1 MPEGHGG
8 QQQGERAPEA
18 GEAAGASG
26 TAAGGQGDPAGGEG
40 QQNRRTFTADD
51 VDRIVQERLARD
63 RRGRMSDEE
72 IEALRARAAKLD
84 EIEEQGKTALQKAVE
99 AKEAAEAARDQALR
113 QASDRL
119 VSAAILAEGTQ
130 QGALK
135 PEHLH
140 LLIDTGEVTVGDD
153 GQVTGAKE
161 AVEAFLK
168 ANPEYVGKP
177 RAAGSADQGARGS
190 SANGKGQL
198 TSADLQGMSPEQI
211 AQAESEGRLVDLM
224 SGRQ

>member
-1 MPEGHGG
+1 MPEGHEG
-8 QQQGERAPEA
+8 QQQGEGAPGA
-18 GEAAGASG
+18 GEALGASG
-26 TAAGGQGDPAGGEG
+26 TPAGGQGDPTGGEG
-40 QQNRRTFTADD
+40 QQSTRTFTPED

-72 IEALRARAAKLD
+72 IEALRQRAAKLD
-84 EIEEQGKTALQKAVE
+84 EIEEQGKSELQKAVE
-99 AKEAAEAARDQALR
+99 RAEAAEAAREQAL
-113 QASDRL
+113 QLANSRL

-177 RAAGSADQGARGS
+177 RAAGSADQGARGTS
-190 SANGKGQL
+190 PNGKGQL
-198 TSADLQGMSPEQI
+198 THADLQGMSPEQI
-211 AQAESEGRLVDLM
+211 AQAEQEGRLVDLM
-224 SGRQ
+224 SGRL